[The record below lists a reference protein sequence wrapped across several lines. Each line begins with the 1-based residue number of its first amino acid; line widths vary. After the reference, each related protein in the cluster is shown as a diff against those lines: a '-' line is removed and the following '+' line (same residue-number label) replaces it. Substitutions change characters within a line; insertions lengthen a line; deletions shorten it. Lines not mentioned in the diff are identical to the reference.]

1 MRRRALPED
10 HPDIARSLWNL
21 ARMYETMKQYEKAL
35 PMFEEAH
42 AICLAAHGPEHVDTS
57 DAAGMVEELRQLM
70 GVEVDNELDEDDLQ
84 ATLTTLHE
92 MGFIDDVLNL
102 QAIET
107 HGNNID
113 AIMGALL
120 G

>member
-1 MRRRALPED
+1 M
-10 HPDIARSLWNL
+10 
-21 ARMYETMKQYEKAL
+21 
-35 PMFEEAH
+35 
-42 AICLAAHGPEHVDTS
+42 
-57 DAAGMVEELRQLM
+57 
-70 GVEVDNELDEDDLQ
+70 NELDEDDLQ
-84 ATLTTLHE
+84 ATLTRQE
-92 MGFIDDVLNL
+92 MGFADGVLNL

>member
-1 MRRRALPED
+1 LKKYTP
-10 HPDIARSLWNL
+10 L
-21 ARMYETMKQYEKAL
+21 A
-35 PMFEEAH
+35 
-42 AICLAAHGPEHVDTS
+42 S
-57 DAAGMVEELRQLM
+57 
-70 GVEVDNELDEDDLQ
+70 EVDNELDEDDLQ
-84 ATLTTLHE
+84 ATLTTLQE
-92 MGFIDDVLNL
+92 MGFTDDVMNL

>member
-1 MRRRALPED
+1 
-10 HPDIARSLWNL
+10 
-21 ARMYETMKQYEKAL
+21 
-35 PMFEEAH
+35 
-42 AICLAAHGPEHVDTS
+42 
-57 DAAGMVEELRQLM
+57 M

-84 ATLTTLHE
+84 ATLTTLQE
-92 MGFIDDVLNL
+92 MGFTDDVLNL

-107 HGNNID
+107 HGNNIE